1 MVINMF
7 YNLFSEWRVEFK
19 WFVHSTKS
27 TGGISWSSTWSWVHI
42 KSCQTLYTLL
52 QSIFCHNCFPYII
65 IAGLL
70 GFVFHLGVINFQII
84 IFFFLGPIAILLSP
98 IAFSFNLSPFG
109 FILLKTIDRSLV
121 KPLDHQ
127 REQSTL
133 TLVSIRIW
141 FSDLLLYT

>member
-1 MVINMF
+1 MF

-84 IFFFLGPIAILLSP
+84 IFFFFGTNCNILLSLLIFLP
-98 IAFSFNLSPFG
+98 VAVILFFPV
-109 FILLKTIDRSLV
+109 ILLETIDRSLV

>member
-1 MVINMF
+1 MF

-84 IFFFLGPIAILLSP
+84 IFFFWDQLQHF
-98 IAFSFNLSPFG
+98 AFSFNLSPCGCF
-109 FILLKTIDRSLV
+109 FPVILLETIDRSLV

-133 TLVSIRIW
+133 TSVSIRIW